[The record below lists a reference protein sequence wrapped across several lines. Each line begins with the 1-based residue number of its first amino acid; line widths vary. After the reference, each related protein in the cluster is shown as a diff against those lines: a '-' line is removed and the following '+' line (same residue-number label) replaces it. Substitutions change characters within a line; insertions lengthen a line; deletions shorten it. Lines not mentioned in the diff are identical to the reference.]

1 MQVNRPSA
9 EFYVETPRLR
19 FFCRS
24 SGEEDGIPLLLLHG
38 NFGTSRWWTPLFDA
52 LPDEVYAVAPDLRGC
67 GGSDKPDAGY
77 SIEEQASD
85 LAALVEALRWE
96 SFHLMAHSTAGA
108 IAVEYLLTFPH
119 DVESLTLVDPAP
131 IEGVFTP
138 LDGYLLLEQMKEDR
152 SLLREALRMLMPAV
166 PIDGAHPEMVR
177 FFEQLV
183 EDASQMAPAAFTEIT
198 RSLAQWNRFADARLL
213 TLPTLLIWGERD
225 ALVDRGT
232 ITRTL
237 IAIPG
242 ANNLEVL
249 RNVGHSPMIEAP
261 VALANR
267 WLDFLLTDSEAYED
281 VRRSAYNDNQTM
293 DADHG

>member
-152 SLLREALRMLMPAV
+152 SLLREALRMLMPAA

>member
-152 SLLREALRMLMPAV
+152 SLLREALRMLMPAA

-267 WLDFLLTDSEAYED
+267 WLDFLLTDYEAYED
-281 VRRSAYNDNQTM
+281 VRRSAYNDNQTV

>member
-24 SGEEDGIPLLLLHG
+24 SGEKDGIPLLLLHG

-52 LPDEVYAVAPDLRGC
+52 LPDEIYAVAPDLRGC
-67 GGSDKPDAGY
+67 GGSDKPDVGY

-85 LAALVEALRWE
+85 LAALIEALRWE
-96 SFHLMAHSTAGA
+96 GFHLMAHSTSGA
-108 IAVEYLLTFPH
+108 IAVEYLLTYPH
-119 DVESLTLVDPAP
+119 DVETLTLVDPAP
-131 IEGVFTP
+131 VEGVFTP

-152 SLLREALRMLMPAV
+152 SLLREALRMLMPAA

-225 ALVDRGT
+225 ALVDRST

-281 VRRSAYNDNQTM
+281 VRRSAYNDNQAM

>member
-52 LPDEVYAVAPDLRGC
+52 LPDEIYAVAPDLRGC
-67 GGSDKPDAGY
+67 GGSDKPDVGY

-85 LAALVEALRWE
+85 LAALIEALRWE
-96 SFHLMAHSTAGA
+96 GFHLMAHSTSGA
-108 IAVEYLLTFPH
+108 IAVEYLLTYPH
-119 DVESLTLVDPAP
+119 DVETLTLVDPAP
-131 IEGVFTP
+131 VEGVFTP

-152 SLLREALRMLMPAV
+152 SLLREALRMLMPAA
-166 PIDGAHPEMVR
+166 PIDGAHPEMMR

-225 ALVDRGT
+225 ALVDRST

-281 VRRSAYNDNQTM
+281 VRRSAYNDNQAM

>member
-1 MQVNRPSA
+1 MTLDRPGA

-24 SGEEDGIPLLLLHG
+24 SGAEDGIPLLLLHG
-38 NFGTSRWWTPLFDA
+38 NFGTSRWWTSLFNA
-52 LPDEVYAVAPDLRGC
+52 LPDEIYAVAPDLRGC
-67 GGSDKPDAGY
+67 GNSEKPDVGY
-77 SIEEQASD
+77 SIEEQAED

-96 SFHLMAHSTAGA
+96 GFHLMAHSTSGA
-108 IAVEYLLTFPH
+108 IAVEYLLTHAH
-119 DVESLTLVDPAP
+119 DVETLTLVDPVP
-131 IEGVFTP
+131 VEGVFTP

-152 SLLREALRMLMPAV
+152 SLLRDALRMLMPTI
-166 PIDGAHPEMVR
+166 PIDSAHPEMVR
-177 FFEQLV
+177 LFEQLV
-183 EDASQMAPAAFTEIT
+183 DDASRMAPAAFTEVT
-198 RSLAQWNRFADARLL
+198 RSLAQWNRFGDARLL
-213 TLPTLLIWGERD
+213 TLPTLLIWGEHD
-225 ALVDRGT
+225 VLVDRGT

-267 WLDFLLTDSEAYED
+267 WLDFLLSDYDAYDEL
-281 VRRSAYNDNQTM
+281 RRSAYDDNETT
-293 DADHG
+293 A

>member
-1 MQVNRPSA
+1 MQAKRPSA
-9 EFYVETPRLR
+9 EFYVETSRLR

-38 NFGTSRWWTPLFDA
+38 NFGTSRWWTPFFDA

-67 GGSDKPDAGY
+67 GGSDKPDVGY
-77 SIEEQASD
+77 SIEEQAKD

-96 SFHLMAHSTAGA
+96 GFHLMAHSTGGA
-108 IAVEYLLTFPH
+108 IAVEYLLTYPH

-131 IEGVFTP
+131 VEGVFTP

-152 SLLREALRMLMPAV
+152 GLLREALRMLMPAA

-183 EDASQMAPAAFTEIT
+183 EDAGQMAPAAFTEIT
-198 RSLAQWNRFADARLL
+198 RSLAHWNRFADARLL

-225 ALVDRGT
+225 ALVDRST

-242 ANNLEVL
+242 ANNLEIL

-261 VALANR
+261 IALANR
-267 WLDFLLTDSEAYED
+267 WLDFLLTDYEAYED
-281 VRRSAYNDNQTM
+281 VRRSVYSDTQTM